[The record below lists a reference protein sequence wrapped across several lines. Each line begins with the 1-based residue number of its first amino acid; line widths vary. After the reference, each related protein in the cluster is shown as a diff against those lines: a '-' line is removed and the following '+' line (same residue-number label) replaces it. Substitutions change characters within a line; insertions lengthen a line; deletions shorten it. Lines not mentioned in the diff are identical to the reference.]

1 MSDVVVSDERYQL
14 HVMLL
19 DVSPAPWRRLLIR
32 PETTIDELHR
42 LIQRCMAWDERAWH
56 AFRIHGTVQ
65 FGRRSGYGGSD
76 PDGTADTALLH
87 FRLIPGER
95 FCYDYGDWRCQ
106 LRLERIVV
114 VPRPR
119 VWPVCM
125 GGKWGA
131 PPEQSGG
138 GFCYMNCRQ
147 RMILAQ
153 ARDYEDMALTC
164 PECATPRS
172 VKGASAIILR
182 TLFGALTIPCRRLY
196 HCRCEGSGRSSFSP
210 IAALF
215 PERSTPELIFL
226 QTKWASLMSYGLTCD
241 LLADVLPLDHRLSP
255 RSVRRQLHRVA
266 ERLEDDL
273 GEEVSMIGGLQTAIP
288 DLDAVLDAQ
297 GLTQRQSIR
306 FVSDGGDTVRNLQQ
320 HLHGEGE
327 HWLDW
332 FHITMRITVMRQ
344 MAKSITSAEVND
356 LPARVDRDL
365 ARMKWLLWHGN
376 HVDGADAAD
385 LITWDL
391 ELADNQDAAAKL
403 DKALGEFSGYIRKNA
418 DFIANYGDKWRNGER
433 ISSGFT
439 ESTINQVLSRRM
451 VKKQQ
456 MRWTKRSAH
465 LLLQTRTQTLNGDL
479 RKCFQRWHPEMKA
492 AA

>member
-19 DVSPAPWRRLLIR
+19 DVSPAPWRRLLIQ

-288 DLDAVLDAQ
+288 DLDDRPPPPMTVGLDGGYVHARESSNRKAGWFEVMVGKSIPNTGEAKCFAMVHTLDTKPRRRLDVVLGAQ
-297 GLTQRQSIR
+297 GLAQRQTIR
-306 FVSDGGDTVRNLQQ
+306 FVTDGGDTVRN
-320 HLHGEGE
+320 
-327 HWLDW
+327 
-332 FHITMRITVMRQ
+332 
-344 MAKSITSAEVND
+344 
-356 LPARVDRDL
+356 
-365 ARMKWLLWHGN
+365 
-376 HVDGADAAD
+376 
-385 LITWDL
+385 
-391 ELADNQDAAAKL
+391 
-403 DKALGEFSGYIRKNA
+403 
-418 DFIANYGDKWRNGER
+418 
-433 ISSGFT
+433 
-439 ESTINQVLSRRM
+439 
-451 VKKQQ
+451 
-456 MRWTKRSAH
+456 
-465 LLLQTRTQTLNGDL
+465 
-479 RKCFQRWHPEMKA
+479 
-492 AA
+492 

>member
-1 MSDVVVSDERYQL
+1 MKFRLQLVVEGVDGRA
-14 HVMLL
+14 V
-19 DVSPAPWRRLLIR
+19 
-32 PETTIDELHR
+32 TTDELA
-42 LIQRCMAWDERAWH
+42 C
-56 AFRIHGTVQ
+56 
-65 FGRRSGYGGSD
+65 
-76 PDGTADTALLH
+76 
-87 FRLIPGER
+87 
-95 FCYDYGDWRCQ
+95 
-106 LRLERIVV
+106 LERTVLGPATV
-114 VPRPR
+114 
-119 VWPVCM
+119 
-125 GGKWGA
+125 GLTLDEGKQILA
-131 PPEQSGG
+131 TCQK
-138 GFCYMNCRQ
+138 

-153 ARDYEDMALTC
+153 ARDYEDMARPC
-164 PECATPRS
+164 PECRKPRTI
-172 VKGASAIILR
+172 KGASTIVLR

-273 GEEVSMIGGLQTAIP
+273 GDEVGMIGGFQSAMLHPDDRPPPPMTVGLDGGYVHAREGSNRKAGWFEVMVGKSIP
-288 DLDAVLDAQ
+288 DTGEAKCFAMVHTLDTKPRRRLDAVLDAQ
-297 GLTQRQSIR
+297 GLAQRQTIR
-306 FVSDGGDTVRNLQQ
+306 FVTDGGDTVRNLQQ

-332 FHITMRITVMRQ
+332 VHITMRITVMRQ

-356 LPARVDRDL
+356 FPARIDRDL

-391 ELADNQDAAAKL
+391 ELADNKDAAAKL

-418 DFIANYGDKWRNGER
+418 DFIANYGDKWRSGER

-439 ESTINQVLSRRM
+439 ESAINQVLSRRM

-456 MRWTKRSAH
+456 MRWTKRGAH

>member
-1 MSDVVVSDERYQL
+1 MKFRLQLVVEDTDGHAV
-14 HVMLL
+14 
-19 DVSPAPWRRLLIR
+19 A
-32 PETTIDELHR
+32 TDELA
-42 LIQRCMAWDERAWH
+42 C
-56 AFRIHGTVQ
+56 
-65 FGRRSGYGGSD
+65 
-76 PDGTADTALLH
+76 
-87 FRLIPGER
+87 
-95 FCYDYGDWRCQ
+95 
-106 LRLERIVV
+106 LERTVLGPATV
-114 VPRPR
+114 
-119 VWPVCM
+119 
-125 GGKWGA
+125 GLTLDEGKLLLA
-131 PPEQSGG
+131 TCQK
-138 GFCYMNCRQ
+138 

-153 ARDYEDMALTC
+153 VRDYEDMARSC
-164 PECATPRS
+164 PECATPRA
-172 VKGASAIILR
+172 VKCASSIILR

-210 IAALF
+210 IAVLF
-215 PERSTPELIFL
+215 PERSTPELVYI
-226 QTKWASLMSYGLTCD
+226 QTRWASLMSYGLTCD

-273 GEEVSMIGGLQTAIP
+273 GDEVGMIGGLQTAIP
-288 DLDAVLDAQ
+288 DLDDRPPPPMTVGLDGGYVHAREGSNRKAGWFEVMVGKSIPDYGPHHRSDKASAKCFAMVQTLDTKPRRRLNAVLDAQ

-344 MAKSITSAEVND
+344 MAKSITSAEVID
-356 LPARVDRDL
+356 LPARIDRDL

-391 ELADNQDAAAKL
+391 ELADNKDAAAKL

-439 ESTINQVLSRRM
+439 ESAINQVLSRRM

-456 MRWTKRSAH
+456 MRWTKRGAH

-479 RKCFQRWHPEMKA
+479 RKCFQRWHPDMKA

>member
-1 MSDVVVSDERYQL
+1 
-14 HVMLL
+14 
-19 DVSPAPWRRLLIR
+19 
-32 PETTIDELHR
+32 
-42 LIQRCMAWDERAWH
+42 
-56 AFRIHGTVQ
+56 
-65 FGRRSGYGGSD
+65 
-76 PDGTADTALLH
+76 
-87 FRLIPGER
+87 
-95 FCYDYGDWRCQ
+95 
-106 LRLERIVV
+106 
-114 VPRPR
+114 
-119 VWPVCM
+119 
-125 GGKWGA
+125 
-131 PPEQSGG
+131 
-138 GFCYMNCRQ
+138 
-147 RMILAQ
+147 
-153 ARDYEDMALTC
+153 
-164 PECATPRS
+164 
-172 VKGASAIILR
+172 
-182 TLFGALTIPCRRLY
+182 
-196 HCRCEGSGRSSFSP
+196 
-210 IAALF
+210 
-215 PERSTPELIFL
+215 
-226 QTKWASLMSYGLTCD
+226 MSYGLTCD
-241 LLADVLPLDHRLSP
+241 LLVDVLPLDHRLSP

-273 GEEVSMIGGLQTAIP
+273 GEEVGMIGGLQTAIP

-456 MRWTKRSAH
+456 MRWTKRGAH